1 MDTTASSF
9 TARNNAKRAAE
20 KMIANG
26 QAPAVDSGIRRRDD
40 GRFEIVSKTVPTTG
54 EVETEIAAA
63 TTAAE
68 DSTNPRL
75 SVNEDPSDA
84 PPNAGAAEAAAA
96 TGHEPAASS
105 LPASGAPEPDNKWPD
120 GTRVM
125 VRNKPK
131 SWSEATIYTRLDAEY
146 WRVQYPSGGTGMF
159 KGGDIR
165 AYDAE
170 RDAKRAR
177 QPRRAKAAGPRAA
190 SRSHYALDPAV
201 IAAGKLPDKAPVVTS
216 AANPHYQKRF
226 DELHKLAAAGDWAAV
241 RDYKVSGSNSYSKL
255 VARYQ
260 RDLLA
265 LPALP
270 LHRAGGGGC
279 LDWASHPGAGGRHFI
294 LLHPAAHRGAGLAPL
309 A

>member
-26 QAPAVDSGIRRRDD
+26 KAPAVDYGIRPRDD
-40 GRFEIVSKTVPTTG
+40 GRFEIVWKTAPTIG
-54 EVETEIAAA
+54 EVEA
-63 TTAAE
+63 
-68 DSTNPRL
+68 STNPRL
-75 SVNEDPSDA
+75 SVNEDPSYA
-84 PPNAGAAEAAAA
+84 PPNAEAEEAAAA
-96 TGHEPAASS
+96 TGNEPAPSS
-105 LPASGAPEPDNKWPD
+105 VPASGAPEPDNKWPD

-165 AYDAE
+165 VYDAE
-170 RDAKRAR
+170 RDAKRAG
-177 QPRRAKAAGPRAA
+177 QPRRARATEPRTA
-190 SRSHYALDPAV
+190 SRSRYALDPAV
-201 IAAGKLPDKAPVVTS
+201 IAAGKLPDRAPVVTS

-260 RDLLA
+260 QDLLA
-265 LPALP
+265 L
-270 LHRAGGGGC
+270 H
-279 LDWASHPGAGGRHFI
+279 
-294 LLHPAAHRGAGLAPL
+294 AAREAAQ
-309 A
+309 

>member
-1 MDTTASSF
+1 MDSTASSF

-26 QAPAVDSGIRRRDD
+26 EAPAVNYGIRARDD
-40 GRFEIVSKTVPTTG
+40 GGFEIVWKTAPTTG
-54 EVETEIAAA
+54 EVEAEIATAA
-63 TTAAE
+63 TAAE
-68 DSTNPRL
+68 DGHYSANPRFA
-75 SVNEDPSDA
+75 VNEDPSDA
-84 PPNAGAAEAAAA
+84 PPNAGAEEAAAA
-96 TGHEPAASS
+96 TGNEPAASS
-105 LPASGAPEPDNKWPD
+105 APASGAPEPDNKWPD

-146 WRVQYPSGGTGMF
+146 WRVQYLSGGTGMF
-159 KGGDIR
+159 KEGDIR

-177 QPRRAKAAGPRAA
+177 QPRRAKAAGRRAA
-190 SRSHYALDPAV
+190 SRSRYALDPAA

-216 AANPHYQKRF
+216 PANPHYQKRF

-260 RDLLA
+260 QDLLA
-265 LPALP
+265 LHA
-270 LHRAGGGGC
+270 
-279 LDWASHPGAGGRHFI
+279 ASGDAQ
-294 LLHPAAHRGAGLAPL
+294 
-309 A
+309 

>member
-26 QAPAVDSGIRRRDD
+26 KAPAANYGIRPRDD
-40 GRFEIVSKTVPTTG
+40 GRFEIVWKTAPTTG
-54 EVETEIAAA
+54 EVEAEIATAA
-63 TTAAE
+63 TAAE
-68 DSTNPRL
+68 DGHYNTNPRF

-84 PPNAGAAEAAAA
+84 PPNAGAEEAAAA
-96 TGHEPAASS
+96 TGNEPAASS
-105 LPASGAPEPDNKWPD
+105 VPNLCVVPERDKKWPD

-146 WRVQYPSGGTGMF
+146 WRVQYASGGTGMF
-159 KGGDIR
+159 KEGDIR

-190 SRSHYALDPAV
+190 PRSRYALDPAV
-201 IAAGKLPDKAPVVTS
+201 IAAGKLPDKAPIVTS

-241 RDYKVSGSNSYSKL
+241 REYKVTGSNSYSKL

-260 RDLLA
+260 QDLLA
-265 LPALP
+265 L
-270 LHRAGGGGC
+270 H
-279 LDWASHPGAGGRHFI
+279 
-294 LLHPAAHRGAGLAPL
+294 AAWEAAQ
-309 A
+309 